1 MGTPEQDLHQ
11 YLADGHKADMEAL
24 GKEEW
29 IADKAIEIRGDSKLM
44 DSALEWYAEET
55 GVEELFHIL
64 ATWAAKHEFFDD
76 VGRMNST
83 ACLKSVLAEIA
94 EEYATQ
100 ELFPEHLKKLANGDF
115 CG

>member
-11 YLADGHKADMEAL
+11 WLADGHKADMQQL
-24 GKEEW
+24 GAADW
-29 IADKAIEIRGDSKLM
+29 IADKAMEIRSDAKLM

-55 GVEELFHIL
+55 GAEDLFAHL
-64 ATWAAKHEFFDD
+64 ADWCKAYEYFDD
-76 VGRMNST
+76 EGRSGAN

-94 EEYATQ
+94 EKYATQ
-100 ELFPEHLKKLANGDF
+100 ELFPAHIKKIANGDF